1 MAKFLWRLAILAAIT
16 LTAASLSPLDRVS
29 LGLTAKHH
37 HRAFHWV
44 AFGGLSLLLAL
55 LTRTLPQ
62 RLLTTTA
69 VISLGALIEYL
80 QHAIYRH
87 PIETLDIRDDTYAA
101 LTSLIC
107 VYLCSSVAK
116 KAFTKLQ
123 KIFSTL
129 FSIT

>member
-1 MAKFLWRLAILAAIT
+1 VANSSVALAA
-16 LTAASLSPLDRVS
+16 LFRHP
-29 LGLTAKHH
+29 
-37 HRAFHWV
+37 
-44 AFGGLSLLLAL
+44 
-55 LTRTLPQ
+55 PP
-62 RLLTTTA
+62 TTTA

-80 QHAIYRH
+80 QHAIYH
-87 PIETLDIRDDTYAA
+87 HSIETLDIRDDTYAA